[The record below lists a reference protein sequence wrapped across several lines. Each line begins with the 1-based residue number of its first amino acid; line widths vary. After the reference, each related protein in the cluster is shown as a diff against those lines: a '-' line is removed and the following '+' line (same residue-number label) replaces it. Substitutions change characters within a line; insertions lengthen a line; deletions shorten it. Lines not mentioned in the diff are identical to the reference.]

1 MVEDKEE
8 LCHLATLHGVRRAA
22 TLTKKKLVEALEV
35 EIEKLP
41 RYANLRGMVL
51 RLIDK
56 VSLSGL
62 PRGIYRALEDIGD
75 GGEVCGRYCCPSCL
89 EDHSCGEQSHLR

>member
-8 LCHLATLHGVRRAA
+8 LRHLATLHDVRHAA
-22 TLTKKKLVEALEV
+22 TLTKKKLVKALIV
-35 EIEKLP
+35 EIKKLP

-89 EDHSCGEQSHLR
+89 ENHTCGEQF